1 MDQILVHLSVPAI
14 SMELDA
20 FIPKNIEVND
30 AVELAVEAAENYS
43 HGYFKATGREVI
55 CVDRLEATLLP
66 GMGVAQYRLENGD
79 RLVLI

>member
-20 FIPKNIEVND
+20 FIPRSIEVND
-30 AVELAVEAAENYS
+30 AVGLVVEAAESYS

-55 CVDRLEATLLP
+55 CADRLGVTLLP
-66 GMGVAQYRLENGD
+66 GTGIAQYRLENGD